1 MVHCIYK
8 KKQKNKK
15 ETQRLDIVQKV
26 CNRAPAG
33 GRRLRD
39 GCCNRT
45 SDEDCSDRERVVNTC
60 TCTNKVKTLTLLAVV
75 VAANNND

>member
-1 MVHCIYK
+1 M
-8 KKQKNKK
+8 
-15 ETQRLDIVQKV
+15 DIVQKV

-45 SDEDCSDRERVVNTC
+45 SDEDCSDRESCKHVYMYKQGKNINTAGC
-60 TCTNKVKTLTLLAVV
+60 GCRCQ
-75 VAANNND
+75 